1 MNMVNSLSTL
11 GALLP
16 GIGGALNTVKTAFM
30 GLYAAMGPVGLTL
43 MVLSVIIPLLIM
55 YWDQIADALKAAG
68 DAIWSVLGPAL
79 DWIWKNILEPLAD
92 FIISMFKPYLEAV
105 IKVWEG
111 LKDVAEKV
119 GGALDWVWNNILKPL
134 ADYIIGT
141 FVDNVRFWVG
151 VFEEARDKV
160 TSIFNAIRDAIGGAL
175 NWIINKINEVKDAI
189 FGAFDWLYKHLV
201 GGSIVPDMW
210 EGIVDWT
217 RWGVREMDRLMSG
230 VGLEMSPTVRG
241 PVALTVNVSV
251 GGTTSSAEEIA
262 EVVSREILRRLRGIG
277 I

>member
-1 MNMVNSLSTL
+1 
-11 GALLP
+11 
-16 GIGGALNTVKTAFM
+16 
-30 GLYAAMGPVGLTL
+30 
-43 MVLSVIIPLLIM
+43 
-55 YWDQIADALKAAG
+55 
-68 DAIWSVLGPAL
+68 
-79 DWIWKNILEPLAD
+79 
-92 FIISMFKPYLEAV
+92 MFKPYLEAA

-141 FVDNVRFWVG
+141 FVDNIKFWVG

-189 FGAFDWLYKHLV
+189 FGAFDWLYQHLV

-210 EGIVDWT
+210 SGIVDWT

-277 I
+277 V